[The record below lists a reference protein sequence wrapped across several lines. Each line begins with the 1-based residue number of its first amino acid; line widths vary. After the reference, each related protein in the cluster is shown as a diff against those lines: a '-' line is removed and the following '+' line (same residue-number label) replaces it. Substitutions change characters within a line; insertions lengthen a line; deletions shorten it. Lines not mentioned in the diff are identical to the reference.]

1 MGHGNVA
8 QIVDSNGFMRA
19 VSTFDRWLAEF
30 AGWIVVVMML
40 TISFDVI
47 MRYVFGMPTTWSFEI
62 NRYMLV
68 LVMFFAGGWTLP
80 AGGHVAVDII
90 TETLAERKRLWL
102 EVVTSC
108 MAVCYMILFSMESVK
123 YTWEAWAG
131 GTRSTEYLAWPMWP
145 MRSFLVI
152 GGVML
157 CLEFLFRAIRGMKKL
172 NDLKR

>member
-1 MGHGNVA
+1 MSHGSVA

-19 VSTFDRWLAEF
+19 ISTFDHWLAEF

-40 TISFDVI
+40 TVSFDVV

-68 LVMFFAGGWTLP
+68 LVVFFGGGWTLP
-80 AGGHVAVDII
+80 AGGHVSVDIF
-90 TETLAERKRLWL
+90 TEQMAERKRVWL
-102 EVVTSC
+102 EIVTSF
-108 MAVCYMILFSMESVK
+108 MAVCYMIVFSIESMT
-123 YTWEAWAG
+123 YTWEAWAH
-131 GTRSTEYLAWPMWP
+131 GTKSTEYLAWPMWP

-152 GGVML
+152 GGVLL
-157 CLEFLFRAIRGMKKL
+157 CLEFLFRAIRDIKRL